1 MRRRSSKSV
10 VKYFSL
16 TGEVQLILEDLST
29 DEVGG
34 MDGVAVKCLDIVQNT
49 DSEGSLLRSNRR

>member
-16 TGEVQLILEDLST
+16 PGEVQLILEDLST

-49 DSEGSLLRSNRR
+49 DSEGSLLRSN

>member
-1 MRRRSSKSV
+1 MRRRFLKSV
-10 VKYFSL
+10 VKYFSS
-16 TGEVQLILEDLST
+16 TGEVPLILGNLST

-49 DSEGSLLRSNRR
+49 DSEGSLLKSN

>member
-1 MRRRSSKSV
+1 M

-16 TGEVQLILEDLST
+16 TGEVPLILVDLST

-34 MDGVAVKCLDIVQNT
+34 MDGVAVKCIDIVRNT
-49 DSEGSLLRSNRR
+49 DSVGSLLDCN

>member
-49 DSEGSLLRSNRR
+49 DSEGSLLRSN

>member
-1 MRRRSSKSV
+1 M
-10 VKYFSL
+10 VKYGSS
-16 TGEVQLILEDLST
+16 TVEVPLILENSST

-49 DSEGSLLRSNRR
+49 DSEGSLLRSN

>member
-1 MRRRSSKSV
+1 M
-10 VKYFSL
+10 VKYFSS
-16 TGEVQLILEDLST
+16 TGEVPLILGYLST

-49 DSEGSLLRSNRR
+49 DSEGSILRSN

>member
-1 MRRRSSKSV
+1 M
-10 VKYFSL
+10 VKYGSS
-16 TGEVQLILEDLST
+16 TVEVPLILENLST

-49 DSEGSLLRSNRR
+49 DSVGSLLRSN

>member
-1 MRRRSSKSV
+1 M
-10 VKYFSL
+10 VKYGSS
-16 TGEVQLILEDLST
+16 TVEVPLILENLST

-49 DSEGSLLRSNRR
+49 DSEGSSLRSN

>member
-34 MDGVAVKCLDIVQNT
+34 MDGVAVKCLDIVQST
-49 DSEGSLLRSNRR
+49 DSEGSLLRSN